1 MNKNP
6 ISLENTSISPIQL
19 LIYLATLS
27 LSLSLVPS
35 RVCMPIFRNR
45 IDWNRAPIHL
55 DDHPSVRGDRKKTKS
70 RKVRTFSQLETSDNS
85 GESGTSGTVSWIN
98 FRKGGEGENFIAR
111 FLARILNRNSRQVL
125 ELSWPEH
132 LRNFVQISWFS
143 PSWNLSENVF
153 SPTHYESR
161 SHLWWRLKF
170 RAREGKSLRQVVSNS
185 SFSSSK

>member
-27 LSLSLVPS
+27 LMPS
-35 RVCMPIFRNR
+35 RVCMRIFRNR

-85 GESGTSGTVSWIN
+85 GESGTSGTVS
-98 FRKGGEGENFIAR
+98 
-111 FLARILNRNSRQVL
+111 
-125 ELSWPEH
+125 
-132 LRNFVQISWFS
+132 
-143 PSWNLSENVF
+143 
-153 SPTHYESR
+153 
-161 SHLWWRLKF
+161 
-170 RAREGKSLRQVVSNS
+170 
-185 SFSSSK
+185 